1 MYKWRCSSESTQL
14 NVWQWRRGSIDWQ
27 AKLCKWRWSIAVLR
41 QPDSGMNDMYRNKCK
56 YWIQMLLSTSVCETG
71 SYDIFYWAKEVCNQ
85 QTKICEHCSVALSC
99 DIQVC
104 GFLVANL
111 SVCDILAAEPTWIA
125 RNYIFLSRT
134 TWDNFLNLTGG
145 NAILWKQTKKHNR
158 E

>member
-1 MYKWRCSSESTQL
+1 
-14 NVWQWRRGSIDWQ
+14 
-27 AKLCKWRWSIAVLR
+27 
-41 QPDSGMNDMYRNKCK
+41 
-56 YWIQMLLSTSVCETG
+56 MLLSTSVCETG

-99 DIQVC
+99 NIQVC

-111 SVCDILAAEPTWIA
+111 SVCDILAAEPTRIA

-134 TWDNFLNLTGG
+134 TGDIFLNLTGG